1 MSLRHSGQTAFVLL
15 VGMASTTLP
24 TPLYPYYQRHFGF
37 ALLMTTVIFSAYG
50 IGVLGTLLLAG
61 NLSDRTG
68 RRPVMLAACLLGI
81 ASALVFMFSQ
91 GIGTLMLGRLISGI
105 SAGLFTA
112 TATTQIVESA
122 PPERQS
128 RAALLATLA
137 NMVGLGIGPV
147 ISATTAMLLPA
158 PGQSIFIIDVVALA
172 VAAVMVWKTAETAP
186 TPEPGPL
193 LSIRCPYVP
202 HYLLRP
208 FIPAAVAGFAGF
220 AVMGIFTSA
229 VPNVM
234 GQLMGIHMPLAIGTM
249 ALLIFLGSAVG
260 QTGQQRL
267 PIEMRLPIGAALLA
281 LGMALIGISIGTV
294 TPVMLALGG
303 VVAGIGQGIALRAG
317 LGEMTRLSREA
328 DRASVTSMFFLILYL
343 ASVIP
348 VVGLG
353 LAAYAVGLT
362 LAATFFSAGIGGL
375 ALAALMALF
384 WLSAH
389 PEHTT
394 NADAAR

>member
-1 MSLRHSGQTAFVLL
+1 MSLRQCCQAAFVLL

-24 TPLYPYYQRHFGF
+24 TPLYPYYQHHFGF
-37 ALLMTTVIFSAYG
+37 DLLMTTVIFSAYG
-50 IGVLGTLLLAG
+50 VAVLSTLLLAG

-68 RRPVMLAACLLGI
+68 RRPVMLAACGLGI
-81 ASALVFMFSQ
+81 FSAVIFMLSA
-91 GIGTLMLGRLISGI
+91 GVGSLMLGRFISGI

-112 TATTQIVESA
+112 TATTQIVECA
-122 PPERQS
+122 PAADQS
-128 RAALLATLA
+128 KAALLATLA

-147 ISATTAMLLPA
+147 ISATATMLLPA
-158 PGQSIFIIDVVALA
+158 PGQSIFMLDVAILIIA
-172 VAAVMVWKTAETAP
+172 AAVVWKMPETAP
-186 TPEPGPL
+186 PQALPGPL
-193 LSIRCPYVP
+193 LRVRCPYVP

-208 FIPAAVAGFAGF
+208 FIPAAIAGFAGF

-234 GQLMGIHMPLAIGTM
+234 GQLMGIHMPLAVGAM
-249 ALLIFLGSAVG
+249 ALLIFLGSAAG
-260 QTGQQRL
+260 QTTQQKL
-267 PIEMRLPIGAALLA
+267 PASARLPIGAALLA
-281 LGMALIGISIGTV
+281 LGMALIGVSIGTV
-294 TPVMLALGG
+294 MPLLLALGG

-317 LGEMTRLSREA
+317 LGEMTRLSHEA

-353 LAAYAVGLT
+353 MTAHAVGLALAGT
-362 LAATFFSAGIGGL
+362 LFSATIGGL

-384 WLSAH
+384 WLSAPPDSRH
-389 PEHTT
+389 LH
-394 NADAAR
+394 

>member
-1 MSLRHSGQTAFVLL
+1 MSLRQCCQAAFVLL

-24 TPLYPYYQRHFGF
+24 TPLYPYYQHHFGF
-37 ALLMTTVIFSAYG
+37 DLLMTTVIFSAYG
-50 IGVLGTLLLAG
+50 VAVLSTLLLAG

-68 RRPVMLAACLLGI
+68 RRPVMLAACGLGI
-81 ASALVFMFSQ
+81 FSAVIFMLSA
-91 GIGTLMLGRLISGI
+91 GVGSLMLGRFISGI

-112 TATTQIVESA
+112 TATTQIVECA
-122 PPERQS
+122 PAANQS
-128 RAALLATLA
+128 KAALLATLA

-147 ISATTAMLLPA
+147 ISATATMLLPA
-158 PGQSIFIIDVVALA
+158 PGQSIFMLDVAILIIA
-172 VAAVMVWKTAETAP
+172 AAVVWKMPETAP
-186 TPEPGPL
+186 PQALPGPL
-193 LSIRCPYVP
+193 LRVRCPYVP

-208 FIPAAVAGFAGF
+208 FIPAAIAGFAGF

-234 GQLMGIHMPLAIGTM
+234 GQLMGIHMPLAVGAM
-249 ALLIFLGSAVG
+249 ALLIFLGSAAG
-260 QTGQQRL
+260 QTTQQKL
-267 PIEMRLPIGAALLA
+267 PASARLPIGAALLA
-281 LGMALIGISIGTV
+281 LGMALIGVSIGTV
-294 TPVMLALGG
+294 MPLLLALGG

-317 LGEMTRLSREA
+317 LGEMTRLSHEA

-353 LAAYAVGLT
+353 MTAHAVGLALAGT
-362 LAATFFSAGIGGL
+362 LFSATIGGL

-384 WLSAH
+384 WLSAPPDSRH
-389 PEHTT
+389 LH
-394 NADAAR
+394 